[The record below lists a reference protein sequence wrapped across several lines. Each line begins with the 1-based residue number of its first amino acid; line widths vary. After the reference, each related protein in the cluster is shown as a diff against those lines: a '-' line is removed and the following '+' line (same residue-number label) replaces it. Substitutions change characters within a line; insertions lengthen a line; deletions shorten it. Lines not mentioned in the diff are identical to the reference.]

1 MKKINST
8 AIVLLKSALSNIYWY
23 KKDLKSFIFATISRK
38 SLLTYIDWN
47 ETKKECV
54 SRLVDIMVKN
64 EDKVQQDLI
73 ELIEQ
78 VCNFNTFS
86 HFDFLPNGKELKEN
100 AKKSIIT
107 LRDSC
112 KGYLDLERE
121 RENRDRIKEEY
132 NLSIQKTKD
141 FLHDLESLKQEYC
154 TLSTLGNFQER
165 GFEFEKFL
173 NKLFVFFD
181 LDPRGSFKIV
191 GEQIDGSFTH
201 EGTDYLLEAKWTKEP
216 IPRAELDIFSGKISR
231 KLKNTLGLFISINS
245 FEKVL
250 LDKNFE
256 FHNMIL
262 MDSMDLILVL
272 ENRISLPDI
281 IRLKRKHA
289 SETGEI
295 MYRINN

>member
-1 MKKINST
+1 M
-8 AIVLLKSALSNIYWY
+8 
-23 KKDLKSFIFATISRK
+23 
-38 SLLTYIDWN
+38 
-47 ETKKECV
+47 
-54 SRLVDIMVKN
+54 
-64 EDKVQQDLI
+64 
-73 ELIEQ
+73 
-78 VCNFNTFS
+78 
-86 HFDFLPNGKELKEN
+86 
-100 AKKSIIT
+100 
-107 LRDSC
+107 
-112 KGYLDLERE
+112 
-121 RENRDRIKEEY
+121 
-132 NLSIQKTKD
+132 
-141 FLHDLESLKQEYC
+141 
-154 TLSTLGNFQER
+154 
-165 GFEFEKFL
+165 
-173 NKLFVFFD
+173 
-181 LDPRGSFKIV
+181 
-191 GEQIDGSFTH
+191 
-201 EGTDYLLEAKWTKEP
+201 LEAKWTKEP